1 MDNFEKIFKIVSEN
15 NGYIRTKDLLKED
28 IDRKYLSI
36 LVEEG
41 HLYRVERGLYSIIN
55 NPFDIFYTI
64 QNVNKK
70 VRFSLNTAL
79 YLNNLSDRTPLIIDV
94 SLPYNY
100 AGSLLKDKRV
110 NINFINGDLLD
121 YGSNHIKSPF
131 NNDIIVYD
139 KERTI
144 CDIIKY
150 KNKIDSEVFSNA
162 LKNYINSKDK
172 DLNKLSKYSKRL
184 NVEKRLNNYLEVL
197 LWWIKIVYI
206 IKLIK

>member
-1 MDNFEKIFKIVSEN
+1 M
-15 NGYIRTKDLLKED
+15 
-28 IDRKYLSI
+28 
-36 LVEEG
+36 
-41 HLYRVERGLYSIIN
+41 
-55 NPFDIFYTI
+55 
-64 QNVNKK
+64 
-70 VRFSLNTAL
+70 
-79 YLNNLSDRTPLIIDV
+79 
-94 SLPYNY
+94 
-100 AGSLLKDKRV
+100 
-110 NINFINGDLLD
+110 D